1 MSRGEHRSLLAAF
14 SAAARTGDLARLDQ
28 LLWRR
33 RPRGVALKAASP
45 GHGLPS
51 SAPSLRLGVTPT
63 LPPEDVEPDANTSDS
78 PAQRRSSRTA
88 LRRWFDTLGRGAKW
102 LLGIM
107 LVALVGALVTALVAS
122 WMPSTELSAQL
133 TAVSIDRNVT
143 LAEFEARNGTD
154 SAAIVRLV
162 AQTTDPETET
172 PTPSPST
179 TPEPTMT
186 PEPTPSV
193 EDDPVV
199 EPTFSDRERE
209 RLDTGLRRA
218 LADPSVPDVEL
229 GSACSRDVS
238 SSECGLHSLQ
248 RSLQVVD
255 AEGQPSTVQPAKVA
269 NGLVKILRGTRMQPV
284 GGHGKREPV
293 GVTVNFNASLT
304 GFDGKRVD
312 VRWSLYNAARR
323 GRVPHA
329 WLRNQ
334 TALFLKGKA
343 ETHRRSDQFWA
354 PIPKAKGLY
363 FIRVSVYDADD
374 GTRLDYADTSR
385 FR

>member
-1 MSRGEHRSLLAAF
+1 M
-14 SAAARTGDLARLDQ
+14 
-28 LLWRR
+28 
-33 RPRGVALKAASP
+33 ASP
-45 GHGLPS
+45 GRGLPS
-51 SAPSLRLGVTPT
+51 SGASLRLGVTPT
-63 LPPEDVEPDANTSDS
+63 LPPEDVEPDVNTSDS
-78 PAQRRSSRTA
+78 PVQPRSSRTA
-88 LRRWFDTLGRGAKW
+88 LGRWFDPLGRGAKW
-102 LLGIM
+102 LLGII

-122 WMPSTELSAQL
+122 WIPSAALSAQL
-133 TAVSIDRNVT
+133 SDVSIDRNVT
-143 LAEFEARNGTD
+143 LAEFEARNRTD

-162 AQTTDPETET
+162 AQTTDPETDT

-179 TPEPTMT
+179 TPEPTLT

-193 EDDPVV
+193 DDDPVV
-199 EPTFSDRERE
+199 GPTFSDRERD
-209 RLDTGLRRA
+209 RFDTGLRRA
-218 LADPSVPDVEL
+218 LTDPSVPDVEL

-255 AEGQPSTVQPAKVA
+255 GEGQPSTVQPAKVA

-284 GGHGKREPV
+284 DGLGKREPV

-312 VRWSLYNAARR
+312 VRWSLYNATDRR
-323 GRVPHA
+323 RVPHA

-343 ETHRRSDQFWA
+343 DMHKRSDQFWA
-354 PIPKAKGLY
+354 PLPKAKGPY

-374 GTRLDYADTSR
+374 DTRLDYANTAQ